1 MPGADVMKSRIA
13 VLAALVAFA
22 MPLVAQGGPP
32 PGGMRAGGMMTAVPN
47 VDTLA
52 AQLTL
57 TAEQKP
63 KVAAAVTAFE
73 LATKDAREAMAK
85 AQAGG
90 DMQAMRS
97 NPDFQKN
104 MTTIR
109 DARLKMTA
117 EIKAAITQ
125 EQATKYDEL
134 YPQRMGRR
142 PSGE

>member
-1 MPGADVMKSRIA
+1 MKSRFA
-13 VLAALVAFA
+13 VLTALVALA
-22 MPLVAQGGPP
+22 MPLAAQGGA
-32 PGGMRAGGMMTAVPN
+32 PGGMRPGMMGAAPN

-63 KVAAAVTAFE
+63 KVAAAVAAYE
-73 LATKDAREAMAK
+73 LATKDAREFMTK
-85 AQAGG
+85 AQGG
-90 DMQAMRS
+90 DMASMRD

-109 DARLKMTA
+109 DARTKMVA
-117 EIKAAITQ
+117 EIKAAVTP
-125 EQATKYDEL
+125 EQGAKYDEL

>member
-1 MPGADVMKSRIA
+1 MKSRFA

-22 MPLVAQGGPP
+22 LPVSAQGGA
-32 PGGMRAGGMMTAVPN
+32 PGGMRGMLTAVPN

-63 KVAAAVTAFE
+63 KVATAVTTFE
-73 LATKDAREAMAK
+73 VATKDAREFMTK
-85 AQAGG
+85 LMAGG
-90 DMQAMRS
+90 DMSAMRD
-97 NPDFQKN
+97 NPDAQKH

-109 DARLKMTA
+109 EARTKMAT
-117 EIKAAITQ
+117 EIKAALTP
-125 EQATKYDEL
+125 EQVTKYDAL

>member
-1 MPGADVMKSRIA
+1 MKSRFA
-13 VLAALVAFA
+13 VLAAMVALA
-22 MPLVAQGGPP
+22 MPLAAQGGAP
-32 PGGMRAGGMMTAVPN
+32 GMRNMMSAVPN
-47 VDTLA
+47 VDSLA

-73 LATKDAREAMAK
+73 VATKDAREFMTKAMS
-85 AQAGG
+85 GG
-90 DMQAMRS
+90 DMTAMRD

-104 MTTIR
+104 ATIVR
-109 DARLKMTA
+109 EERTKMATA
-117 EIKAAITQ
+117 IKAALTP

-134 YPQRMGRR
+134 YPMRRR